1 MPKHVRR
8 ILHLVGS
15 PTSPFHRELSHLYAA
30 DCLTA
35 TADATRYEFHVADV
49 APDGHWRFPSDL
61 TDDALNAA
69 EPIALSAAIERI
81 ELLGIDVVVPQM
93 FCIPGMTTYRALF
106 ELLGIPYI
114 GNTAQLM
121 ATTADKALARSVIA
135 QTDVSVPE
143 GQVLRRNDM
152 VVGDTVVGDTVVGDT
167 VVGDTVVGSV
177 VKINLPVVVKPVD
190 ADNSLGV
197 TLVTNAS
204 ELPNALEIAWLHS
217 ERAIIERFVEL
228 GREVRCATVMLHGEL
243 VCLPLEEYA
252 VDAVTQPIRDH
263 ADKLARDPD
272 GDLRL
277 VAKESTR
284 AWIVDT
290 DDPITARVWEAA
302 LRCHA
307 ALGCRHYGLFD
318 FRVDS
323 NGEPWFLEASLYN
336 SFARTSVIA
345 VMAAAAG
352 ITLPELFASAISE
365 AVAQ

>member
-1 MPKHVRR
+1 MSKHVRR
-8 ILHLVGS
+8 VLHLVGS
-15 PTSPFHRELSHLYAA
+15 PTSKFHRDLSHLYAA

-49 APDGHWRFPSDL
+49 APDGHWRFPTDLSDHAL
-61 TDDALNAA
+61 DAAQ
-69 EPIALSAAIERI
+69 PVALSAAIEQI
-81 ELLGIDVVVPQM
+81 ELLGIDVVLPQM
-93 FCIPGMTTYRALF
+93 FCIPGMTAYRALF
-106 ELLGIPYI
+106 EVLGIPYI

-121 ATTADKALARSVIA
+121 ATTADKALTRSVIA

-143 GQVLRRNDM
+143 GQVVRRG
-152 VVGDTVVGDTVVGDT
+152 VTVAGGTVIGDAVST
-167 VVGDTVVGSV
+167 SV
-177 VKINLPVVVKPVD
+177 VKIDLPVVVKPVD

-197 TLVTNAS
+197 TLVTEAS
-204 ELPNALEIAWLHS
+204 ELPDALEIAWLHS
-217 ERAIIERFVEL
+217 ERALVERFVEL
-228 GREVRCATVMLHGEL
+228 GREVRCATVMLQGEL
-243 VCLPLEEYA
+243 FCLPLEEYA
-252 VDAVTQPIRDH
+252 VNPVTKPIRDH

-290 DDPITARVWEAA
+290 DDPITADVWDAA
-302 LRCHA
+302 RRCHV
-307 ALGCRHYGLFD
+307 ALGCRHYSLFD

-323 NGEPWFLEASLYN
+323 SGEPWFLEASLYN

-352 ITLPELFASAISE
+352 ITLPELFASAIDE
-365 AVAQ
+365 AVNG

>member
-1 MPKHVRR
+1 MPKHIRR

-106 ELLGIPYI
+106 EMLGIPYI

-143 GQVLRRNDM
+143 GQVLHRNDM
-152 VVGDTVVGDTVVGDT
+152 VVGDTVAGG
-167 VVGDTVVGSV
+167 V
-177 VKINLPVVVKPVD
+177 VKINPPVVVKPVD

-204 ELPNALEIAWLHS
+204 ELPKALEIAWLHS

-243 VCLPLEEYA
+243 VCLPLEEYS
-252 VDAVTQPIRDH
+252 VDAVTRPIRDH
-263 ADKLARDPD
+263 ADKLARDSD

-307 ALGCRHYGLFD
+307 ALGCRHYGLVD

>member
-1 MPKHVRR
+1 MSKPIRR
-8 ILHLVGS
+8 VLHLVGS

-61 TDDALNAA
+61 TGDALDAA
-69 EPIALSAAIERI
+69 QPVALSAAIERI
-81 ELLGIDVVVPQM
+81 KLLAIDVVVPQM
-93 FCIPGMTTYRALF
+93 FCIPGMTAYRALF
-106 ELLGIPYI
+106 EVLGIPYI

-135 QTDVSVPE
+135 QTDVSVPD
-143 GQVLRRNDM
+143 GQVVHR
-152 VVGDTVVGDTVVGDT
+152 GDTVAGDAASACG
-167 VVGDTVVGSV
+167 
-177 VKINLPVVVKPVD
+177 VKIDPPVVVKPVD

-204 ELPNALEIAWLHS
+204 ELPDALEIAWLHS
-217 ERAIIERFVEL
+217 ERALVERFVEL
-228 GREVRCATVMLHGEL
+228 GREVRCATVMLRGEL

-252 VDAVTQPIRDH
+252 VNAATKPIRDH

-290 DDPITARVWEAA
+290 DDPITADVWEAA
-302 LRCHA
+302 RRCHS

-318 FRVDS
+318 FRVDPS
-323 NGEPWFLEASLYN
+323 GEPWFLEASLYN

-352 ITLPELFASAISE
+352 ITLPELFASAIDD
-365 AVAQ
+365 AVTE